1 MKDCLC
7 ILAWNGNVLW
17 EREQWRRQIDE
28 ADSVVFILRGAA
40 DVPLVAVDSA
50 INQGLSKLYLQ
61 LITSKMTNK

>member
-1 MKDCLC
+1 MGTCY
-7 ILAWNGNVLW
+7 
-17 EREQWRRQIDE
+17 EREQWWRQIDR
-28 ADSVVFILRGAA
+28 ADSVVFILHRAA

>member
-1 MKDCLC
+1 MYSGMK
-7 ILAWNGNVLW
+7 W
-17 EREQWRRQIDE
+17 ECVTREPWRRQIDQ
-28 ADSVVFILRGAA
+28 ADSVVFIVRGAA